1 MGMTK
6 VKVGKAVVMG
16 NPVIVVIMAIL
27 FSIAY
32 LISAL
37 LGFPHSLGLSVPI
50 RAVGALVLLAG
61 LAMAGW
67 LFSYRKP
74 STVII
79 STYVTFAKLF
89 RRVPLDQPSGRTEP
103 LVVEGPQRYARHP
116 LYFGVVVMILGWALL
131 TAYTYIFVATLVVFL
146 WFRFY
151 LIPFEEKELYA
162 LFGGQYRTYSDET
175 PTMIPFTKRR
185 KHSP

>member
-1 MGMTK
+1 MAE
-6 VKVGKAVVMG
+6 VNVWKAVALG
-16 NPVIVVIMAIL
+16 DPVIVLITTIL
-27 FSIAY
+27 FTASY
-32 LISAL
+32 LISA
-37 LGFPHSLGLSVPI
+37 FLGLPTSLDLNAAV
-50 RAVGALVLLAG
+50 RAAGAAVLLAG

-67 LFSYRKP
+67 LFSCRKP

-89 RRVPLDQPSGRTEP
+89 RRVPLDRLSGRTEP

-116 LYFGVVVMILGWALL
+116 LYFGVVVMMLGWALL
-131 TAYTYIFVATLVVFL
+131 TAYTYIFMATLAVFL

-162 LFGGQYRTYSDET
+162 LFGDQYRAYSDET
-175 PTMIPFTKRR
+175 PAMIPLTKRR
-185 KHSP
+185 KRSP

>member
-1 MGMTK
+1 MKVWKAAAMGEPLI
-6 VKVGKAVVMG
+6 AL
-16 NPVIVVIMAIL
+16 IL
-27 FSIAY
+27 TALFAAAY
-32 LISAL
+32 SVSAS
-37 LGFPHSLGLSVPI
+37 LGLPSSLGLSVPV
-50 RAVGALVLLAG
+50 RATGVAVLLVG
-61 LAMAGW
+61 LAIAGW
-67 LFSYRKP
+67 MFTYRMP
-74 STVII
+74 STVIV

-131 TAYTYIFVATLVVFL
+131 TTYTYIFVATLLAFL

-162 LFGGQYRTYSDET
+162 LFGDQYRAYSDET

-185 KHSP
+185 KHYP